1 MIFLAMLLSVAL
13 SLSKMSATKRFLTGR
28 SCYAANFSSS
38 STLWPEIAS
47 IDKSA
52 STGLPESIEAKLMKL
67 YPSDITPDPT
77 IVAKQARDYY
87 QPVYGYLRHLLKL
100 KRSAGTPGPVLVGIS
115 APQGCGKTTLT
126 DLMQE
131 LFREHDDASV
141 AVMSLDDFY
150 LTAVDQ
156 KTLKEK
162 YMGNSLVELRGNA
175 GTHDM
180 ELMMDTVKALQSGEK
195 CTIPRYDKSVNGGK
209 GDRAAKDEWASFDK
223 SPDIVLFEGWM
234 LGFDPVP
241 AEALKD
247 EEMQVVNTY
256 LQGYKDLHA
265 SFDGWLVVG
274 LSSIDLV
281 YKWRQH
287 AESKM
292 IASGKTGMSE
302 AEVRDFIN
310 RFMPSYEHYLP
321 SLYAQGPKWRK
332 VDAATGKAVS
342 ALLVTINEDR
352 MPQFV
357 KEL

>member
-1 MIFLAMLLSVAL
+1 MRAKMFLSAALTLSRVSAMKRLS
-13 SLSKMSATKRFLTGR
+13 TGR
-28 SCYAANFSSS
+28 YFSAHNFSTSS
-38 STLWPEIAS
+38 DMWPDIARL
-47 IDKSA
+47 DDSA
-52 STGLPESIEAKLMKL
+52 SVGLSESIEEKLVKL
-67 YPSDITPDPT
+67 YPSDVTPDSN

-100 KRSAGTPGPVLVGIS
+100 KKSKGTPGPLCVGIS

-131 LFREHDDASV
+131 LFLERDNASV

-150 LTAVDQ
+150 LTAADQ
-156 KTLKEK
+156 KALKEK
-162 YMGNSLVELRGNA
+162 YAGNSLVELRGNA

-180 ELMMDTVKALQSGEK
+180 TLMTDTVKTLQSGK
-195 CTIPRYDKSVNGGK
+195 SCVIPRYDKSVNGGK
-209 GDRAAKDEWASFDK
+209 GDRADRAEWATFDR

-234 LGFDPVP
+234 LGFDPIHTESV
-241 AEALKD
+241 KSQH
-247 EEMQVVNTY
+247 MQVVNEH
-256 LQGYKDLHA
+256 LHGYKDLHE

-310 RFMPSYEHYLP
+310 RFMPAYEHYLP
-321 SLYAQGPKWRK
+321 SLYAEGPKCRK
-332 VDAATGKAVS
+332 GDASTGNPVS

-352 MPQFV
+352 MPQSV